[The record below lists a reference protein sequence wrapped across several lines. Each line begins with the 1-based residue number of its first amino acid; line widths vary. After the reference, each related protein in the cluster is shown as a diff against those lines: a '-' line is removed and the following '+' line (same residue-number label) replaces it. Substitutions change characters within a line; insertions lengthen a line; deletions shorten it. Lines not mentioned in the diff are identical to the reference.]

1 MKNKAKEY
9 ITIKLKPE
17 ALKNIDFG
25 VSEECYSNDKTR
37 LDTYQKQRFENGF
50 DDTETWHLDRTFA
63 LFMIPRL
70 KRFLEVNNGI
80 PIGETE
86 ESYNNKIKFIIEAF
100 EDFYA
105 TNKYFNSAD
114 ISERE
119 ELMNRAKQAVEYLS
133 KLWFDLW
140 W

>member
-1 MKNKAKEY
+1 MKNKVKEY

-17 ALKNIDFG
+17 ALKNIDFS
-25 VSEECYSNDKTR
+25 VSEECYSNDKSR

-80 PIGETE
+80 PNGETE

-105 TNKYFNSAD
+105 TDKYYKSEMP
-114 ISERE
+114 ERE
-119 ELMNRAKQAVEYLS
+119 ELISRAKQAVEYLS
-133 KLWFDLW
+133 KLWFELW

>member
-17 ALKNIDFG
+17 ALKNIDFS
-25 VSEECYSNDKTR
+25 VAEECYKNGSAELERHK
-37 LDTYQKQRFENGF
+37 KQRFENGF

-80 PIGETE
+80 PNGETE
-86 ESYNNKIKFIIEAF
+86 ESYNSKIKLIIEAF

-105 TNKYFNSAD
+105 TNKYYKAEM
-114 ISERE
+114 SERE
-119 ELMNRAKQAVEYLS
+119 ELMNRAKQALEYLS
-133 KLWFDLW
+133 KLWFELW